1 VSATGSRVD
10 PRIERTRGL
19 VVDAAAELLAQEGF
33 ERITI
38 DGIAEHSGVARSTI
52 YRHWPDR
59 ADLLGQA
66 FAVVCSVEHTPDHG
80 SLVEDLRHKAS
91 MLVQGLTEESWGR
104 MLPSLVGASAHDDD
118 LRRALMD
125 FNAQRRD
132 DAIELIERGAARG
145 EITTDVDPRG
155 ALERFIG
162 PFFLRRL
169 MTQDPLDAAFVE
181 LQLQAICRDLGA
193 PYAPPT
199 ERPTD
204 QSTPA

>member
-1 VSATGSRVD
+1 MTPGTRVD
-10 PRIERTRGL
+10 PRIERTRTL

-59 ADLLGQA
+59 AELLGQA
-66 FAVVCSVEHTPDHG
+66 FAVVCSVEYTPDHG
-80 SLVEDLRHKAS
+80 NLAEDLRHKGG
-91 MLVQGLTEESWGR
+91 MLARGLTDEPWGR

-125 FNAQRRD
+125 FNVDRRAE
-132 DAIELIERGAARG
+132 AIELIERAATRG
-145 EITTDVDPRG
+145 EISVDADPR
-155 ALERFIG
+155 AVLERFIG

-169 MTQDPLDAAFVE
+169 MTADPLDEQFLEQQIAHACAE
-181 LQLQAICRDLGA
+181 LGA
-193 PYAPPT
+193 PYEPP
-199 ERPTD
+199 
-204 QSTPA
+204 AA